1 VLEYILAEPIEQFYY
16 NQFSESNPMQ
26 PDENQFGNNKFN
38 PGEKSTIQ
46 RLLEKKLGK
55 EEVQVRDGPAGSRQN
70 YCKKNANNFNSQ
82 NNYLFSRNGI

>member
-1 VLEYILAEPIEQFYY
+1 
-16 NQFSESNPMQ
+16 MQ

-55 EEVQVRDGPAGSRQN
+55 EEVHVRDGPAGSMQI
-70 YCKKNANNFNSQ
+70 YCKK
-82 NNYLFSRNGI
+82 Y